1 MGEKKKRQDDE
12 CYNLHSYQH
21 DQIKEM
27 TCMENVGQRGKG
39 RMYTY
44 FQSKNMEGKDHLED
58 IGIDGTHGNKVV

>member
-1 MGEKKKRQDDE
+1 
-12 CYNLHSYQH
+12 
-21 DQIKEM
+21 
-27 TCMENVGQRGKG
+27 MENVGQRGKG